1 MENEVLRGEIYLA
14 DMRKGVHSEQ
24 NGIRPV
30 LVIQNDVGNAQ
41 SPTVIIASITSKMD
55 KPTLPTH
62 VAIDTS
68 CGLHMDSIV
77 LMEQLRTIDKRR
89 LGKYIGILGEK
100 QMKAIDKAIS
110 ASVSNDMIKRMFT
123 EKDIQV
129 LCPAC
134 AANLRDSGEY
144 IVLRSNPFQIER
156 EACSICNKPDGSP
169 NGYDYFVKKKQQ

>member
-30 LVIQNDVGNAQ
+30 LIIQNDIGNAQ

-89 LGKYIGILGEK
+89 LGKYIGILDGK
-100 QMKAIDKAIS
+100 LMKAIDKAIS
-110 ASVSNDMIKRMFT
+110 ASVSNDAVKRIPCVQRPYPQERPPRRCFPLVAPHKHDLQAEAQRRRYESRT
-123 EKDIQV
+123 GRHGTRAAKDGI
-129 LCPAC
+129 
-134 AANLRDSGEY
+134 
-144 IVLRSNPFQIER
+144 
-156 EACSICNKPDGSP
+156 
-169 NGYDYFVKKKQQ
+169 

>member
-1 MENEVLRGEIYLA
+1 MENEVMRGEIYLA
-14 DMRKGVHSEQ
+14 DMRKGVRSEQ

-30 LVIQNDVGNAQ
+30 LIIQNDVGNAQ
-41 SPTVIIASITSKMD
+41 GPTVIIASITSKMD

-89 LGKYIGILGEK
+89 LGKYIGILDEK
-100 QMKAIDKAIS
+100 KMETIDKAIS
-110 ASVSNDMIKRMFT
+110 ASVSNDMVMRMFT

-129 LCPAC
+129 LCPTC
-134 AANLRDSGEY
+134 AANLRDSGEF
-144 IVLRSNPFQIER
+144 IVLRANPFQTEL
-156 EACSICNKPDGSP
+156 EGCFICHKPDGSP

>member
-14 DMRKGVHSEQ
+14 DMRKGAYSEQ
-24 NGIRPV
+24 TGIRPV
-30 LVIQNDVGNAQ
+30 LIIQNDVGNAT

-62 VAIDTS
+62 VSVDAA

-89 LGKYIGILGEK
+89 LGKYIGILSEK
-100 QMKAIDKAIS
+100 QMKAIDKAIN
-110 ASVSNDMIKRMFT
+110 ASVGNDIVKRTFS

-144 IVLRSNPFQIER
+144 IVLRANPFQTER
-156 EACSICNKPDGSP
+156 EACTICNKPDGSP
-169 NGYDYFVKKKQQ
+169 NGYDYFVKKKQ

>member
-14 DMRKGVHSEQ
+14 DMRKGAYSEQ

-62 VAIDTS
+62 VAVDTA
-68 CGLHMDSIV
+68 CGLHMNSIV
-77 LMEQLRTIDKRR
+77 LMEQLRTIDKHR
-89 LGKYIGILGEK
+89 LGKHIGILGEK
-100 QMKAIDKAIS
+100 QMKAIDKAIT
-110 ASVSNDMIKRMFT
+110 ASISNDLVKRTFT
-123 EKDIQV
+123 EKDIQA

-134 AANLRDSGEY
+134 AANLRDSGEH
-144 IVLRSNPFQIER
+144 IVLRANPFQIER
-156 EACSICNKPDGSP
+156 ESCSICNKPDGSP

>member
-14 DMRKGVHSEQ
+14 DMRKGAYSEQ
-24 NGIRPV
+24 TGIRPV
-30 LVIQNDVGNAQ
+30 LIIQNDVGNAT

-62 VAIDTS
+62 VSVDMA

-89 LGKYIGILGEK
+89 LGKYIGILSEK
-100 QMKAIDKAIS
+100 QMKAIDKAIN
-110 ASVSNDMIKRMFT
+110 ASVGNDIVKHTFS

-134 AANLRDSGEY
+134 AANLRDSSEY
-144 IVLRSNPFQIER
+144 IVLRANPFQIGR

-169 NGYDYFVKKKQQ
+169 NGYDYFVKKKL